1 MQQGLLVASHNELQR
16 ANHIPDFPDQAA
28 ITTFLRGLLTEGRTQ
43 VTWARDSG
51 VPYNTLTNYFTA
63 AAPKMSA
70 ENLLRLVISASA
82 GESFAVWLA
91 KYGGTIHNATQEP
104 ARGRLDTIPDPFVMP
119 KVEVRK
125 SATGRKGKGRRHSA

>member
-70 ENLLRLVISASA
+70 ENLLRLVISASQ
-82 GESFAVWLA
+82 VWWHDSQCHP
-91 KYGGTIHNATQEP
+91 G
-104 ARGRLDTIPDPFVMP
+104 ARQRQARHHPRPIRHAEGRGPQIGYRT
-119 KVEVRK
+119 
-125 SATGRKGKGRRHSA
+125 